1 MMQNGEVAAS
11 KLEVRLDLLE
21 KVVLCTL
28 FSLFAF
34 RLVNSYMISGAWI
47 NLIYIPNEAALIL
60 FILFR
65 RSAKVISTKPYDWF
79 VGFAG
84 TCLPLLLIPN
94 DEAVSSALTGLVLL
108 LILSG
113 MIFQIV
119 AKFTLRRSFGVV
131 AANRGVKRG
140 GPYRMVRHPMYA
152 GYIVTQIGFLI
163 ANPSLYN
170 AGILLLAWTLQ
181 IARIHAEERVL
192 AEDPAYQA
200 MMAQTKYRLL
210 PGVY

>member
-1 MMQNGEVAAS
+1 MMQNGEISAS

-21 KVVLCTL
+21 KIVLCTL

-34 RLVNSYMISGAWI
+34 RLFNSYLVSGAWI

-84 TCLPLLLIPN
+84 TCLPLLVIPN
-94 DEAVSSALTGLVLL
+94 DEMVAPALTGLVLL
-108 LILSG
+108 LMLSG
-113 MIFQIV
+113 MVFQIV

-140 GPYRMVRHPMYA
+140 GPYRIVRHPMYA

-170 AGILLLAWTLQ
+170 AAILLLAWTLQ

-192 AEDPAYQA
+192 VEDPAYQA
-200 MMAQTKYRLL
+200 MMAQTRYRLL